1 MQPSIL
7 GVNVSAARAS
17 RFAERGRRS
26 APAVLRGIR
35 WQSWAPAAAI
45 ILLAAAALAP
55 VAGSATRVTH
65 EYGKLVRVVVRA
77 APGTDGVAA
86 AIASVG
92 GTVERRIDIID
103 GFSALVPV
111 RAIATLQATA
121 GVASVSEDQSLHLMS
136 TTYSAGTDPYSLYQ
150 LQQDLGARGMWGKK
164 FTGAGIDIALIDSG
178 VTPVPGLD
186 TAGKIVYGP
195 DLTEESQNPATA
207 NLDTFG
213 HGTFMAGIIAGHD
226 VGVDPVT
233 KNGSSTAFM
242 GFAPD
247 ARIVS
252 VKVAD
257 AHGAT
262 DVSQV
267 LAGIDWVVQHAH
279 DPGMNIRVLN
289 LSFGTDSSQSYDVD
303 PLAYAAEVAWQA
315 GILVVTSAGNGG
327 AVNGRLTLPATDPF
341 VLAVGA
347 DDTKSTS
354 SATDDTIPSFSSLG
368 DGTRN
373 PDVVMPGVHMQSL
386 RVQGSYVDAQY
397 ASTGALSDRFMR
409 GSGTSEAAA
418 AASGSVALLMDQF
431 PNATPDQ
438 LKALLTSTTSKIPN
452 ASVEAQG
459 AGLVNLRNATG
470 KKPPAA
476 KQSFAHSNG
485 TGSLNASRGSSQLE
499 LNGVVLNGEQDVFGS
514 TVDTTALASLEASGA
529 AWTGGVWNGVR
540 WSGDDWSGVRWSGAV
555 WDGCDWS
562 GIRWSSDNWSNGD
575 WDGVRWSGTT
585 WSGTTWDGLR
595 WSGMRWSNDAWATE
609 DWS

>member
-1 MQPSIL
+1 MRE
-7 GVNVSAARAS
+7 SA
-17 RFAERGRRS
+17 G
-26 APAVLRGIR
+26 
-35 WQSWAPAAAI
+35 
-45 ILLAAAALAP
+45 
-55 VAGSATRVTH
+55 
-65 EYGKLVRVVVRA
+65 LVRVVVRA
-77 APGTDGVAA
+77 VPGADNVTA
-86 AIASVG
+86 AISSVG
-92 GTVERRIDIID
+92 GTVERSIGIIH
-103 GFSALVPV
+103 GYSALVPTSAV
-111 RAIATLQATA
+111 AALRTTA
-121 GVASVSEDQSLHLMS
+121 DVASVSEDQSLHLMS
-136 TTYSAGTDPYSLYQ
+136 TTYSAGTDPYSLFQ
-150 LQQDLGARGMWGKK
+150 LQQDAGARGMWGKK

-226 VGVDPVT
+226 AGVDPVT
-233 KNGSSTAFM
+233 KNGSNVAFM

-289 LSFGTDSSQSYDVD
+289 LSFGTDSSQSYTID
-303 PLAYAAEVAWQA
+303 PLAYAAEVAWRS
-315 GILVVTSAGNGG
+315 GILVVTSAGNSGV
-327 AVNGRLTLPATDPF
+327 ANGRLTLPAVDPY

-397 ASTGALSDRFMR
+397 ASVGAINERFMR

-418 AASGSVALLMDQF
+418 AASGSMALLISQF

-438 LKALLTSTTSKIPN
+438 LKALVMKT
-452 ASVEAQG
+452 ASPLPSADAQAQG

-470 KKPPAA
+470 KKPPATV
-476 KQSFAHSNG
+476 QSFVRSTGN
-485 TGSLNASRGSSQLE
+485 GSLGASRGSAQLE
-499 LNGVVLNGEQDVFGS
+499 INGVVLDGEQDVFGS
-514 TVDTTALASLEASGA
+514 TVDTGALASAEASGT
-529 AWTGGVWNGVR
+529 AWSGGMWNGVR
-540 WSGDDWSGVRWSGAV
+540 WSGDNWSGIRWSGAV

-562 GIRWSSDNWSNGD
+562 GIRWSSNNWSNGS

-585 WSGTTWDGLR
+585 WSGTTWNGLR
-595 WSGMRWSNDAWATE
+595 WSGMRWSNDS
-609 DWS
+609 WSNDSWS

>member
-1 MQPSIL
+1 
-7 GVNVSAARAS
+7 VRAVPG
-17 RFAERGRRS
+17 ATN
-26 APAVLRGIR
+26 
-35 WQSWAPAAAI
+35 
-45 ILLAAAALAP
+45 
-55 VAGSATRVTH
+55 VAG
-65 EYGKLVRVVVRA
+65 
-77 APGTDGVAA
+77 

-92 GTVERRIDIID
+92 GIVERPIAIID
-103 GFSALVPV
+103 GYSALVPTGAV
-111 RAIATLQATA
+111 AALQSTA
-121 GVASVSEDQSLHLMS
+121 GVASVSEDQSLHMLS
-136 TTYSAGTDPYSLYQ
+136 TTYSAGNDPYSLYQ

-164 FTGAGIDIALIDSG
+164 YTGAGIDIALIDSG
-178 VTPVPGLD
+178 VTPVAGLD
-186 TAGKIVYGP
+186 APGKIVYGP

-226 VGVDPVT
+226 AGVDPVT
-233 KNGSSTAFM
+233 KNGSSAAFM

-257 AHGAT
+257 AHGGT

-267 LAGIDWVVQHAH
+267 LAAIDWVVQHAH
-279 DPGMNIRVLN
+279 DPGMNIRVIN
-289 LSFGTDSSQSYDVD
+289 LSFGTDASQSYTID
-303 PLAYAAEVAWQA
+303 PLAYAAEIAWRA

-327 AVNGRLTLPATDPF
+327 AVNGRLTLPAVDPF

-347 DDTKSTS
+347 DDTKSTA
-354 SATDDTIPSFSSLG
+354 SADDDTIPAFSSLG

-397 ASTGALSDRFMR
+397 ASTGAINERFMR

-438 LKALLTSTTSKIPN
+438 LKALIKNTTSPLKNTSPQ
-452 ASVEAQG
+452 AQG

-470 KKPPAA
+470 KKPAGPG
-476 KQSFAHSNG
+476 QSFVRSTG
-485 TGSLNASRGSSQLE
+485 GGSLNASRGTAQLE
-499 LNGVVLNGEQDVFGS
+499 MNGVALDGERDIFGS
-514 TVDTTALASLEASGA
+514 TVDTAALAAAQAAGTSWSGG
-529 AWTGGVWNGVR
+529 TWNGVR
-540 WSGDDWSGVRWSGAV
+540 WSGDDWTGIRWSGAA
-555 WDGCDWS
+555 WSGCDWT
-562 GIRWSSDNWSNGD
+562 GVRWSSDNWSNGV
-575 WDGVRWSGTT
+575 WDGVRWSSTT

-595 WSGMRWSNDAWATE
+595 WSGERWSNDI
-609 DWS
+609 WSSDSWS